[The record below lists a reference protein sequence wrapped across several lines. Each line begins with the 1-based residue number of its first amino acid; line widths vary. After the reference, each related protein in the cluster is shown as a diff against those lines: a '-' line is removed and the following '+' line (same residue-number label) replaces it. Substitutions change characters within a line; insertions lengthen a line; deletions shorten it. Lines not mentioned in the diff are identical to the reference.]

1 MTDHLVVAAR
11 RAWEP
16 LAELFADV
24 LGLAAVGP
32 DDDFFTVGGD
42 SVVALTAVARAR
54 RSGVELG
61 LEELY
66 RGRTPRRIA
75 RSSITRRAAVAPE
88 PASGRNSPLLPAQ
101 DRAVRQWRVLTR
113 WPVLSFV
120 LECAHPIDLV
130 ALEAALN
137 AVIAHHEGLR
147 LRIQRDGPSD
157 RDWRLRVA
165 RAEDHQVVEVAD
177 VLLSARTLPSAI
189 QDVAERLHVGIDPT
203 GGPMLRVAAVGADGA
218 APRHIVV
225 VLHHFCADQ
234 HSVSI
239 VKEDLESAYQQIVSG
254 AAVTLPSATGS
265 ILEFAARCAAYAT
278 GPSGAVEARFWEAE
292 AERLRTRSAG
302 RKRLPGRRYERLN
315 LEVEREQAAALRQ
328 GTSHGRGLFEPV
340 AGALVHS
347 LRDTAHDGLT
357 SFAYLHHGRGPR
369 FPGLDL
375 SRTVG
380 WPMAEVPV
388 LVDTSAVWTVPDAVA
403 ALRREVARP
412 PGGGL
417 GFLSMC
423 GWAEG
428 TSAEAV
434 KTVYDSVEVV
444 LNVAVG
450 SAGESG
456 EAFRF
461 ADSHPDLEKGQPGY
475 SCALSLV
482 CTDTNSGGVNLCW
495 SFDPAAVPR
504 ATVMDIADRHFKALL
519 ALASV
524 SPERLP

>member
-1 MTDHLVVAAR
+1 MTDYLVVSAR

-32 DDDFFTVGGD
+32 DDDFFTLGGD

-66 RGRTPRRIA
+66 RARTPRRIA
-75 RSSITRRAAVAPE
+75 RSGVTRREAAAPE
-88 PASGRNSPLLPAQ
+88 PAAGRDSPLLPAQ
-101 DRAVRQWRVLTR
+101 DRAIRQWGGLTR
-113 WPVLSFV
+113 WPALSFV
-120 LECAHPIDLV
+120 LEHAHPIDLV

-137 AVIAHHEGLR
+137 AVTAHHEGLR
-147 LRIQRDGPSD
+147 LRVQQDGRSAQG
-157 RDWRLRVA
+157 WRLRVA
-165 RAEDHQVVEVAD
+165 RAEDHQVLEVVD
-177 VLLSARTLPSAI
+177 VSLRTGALPRAI
-189 QDVAERLHVGIDPT
+189 QDVAERLHTGIDPT
-203 GGPMLRVAAVGADGA
+203 GGPMLRVAAVGVDGA

-234 HSVSI
+234 HSVTV
-239 VKEDLESAYQQIVSG
+239 VKEDLESAYQQTVSG
-254 AAVTLPSATGS
+254 AAVTLPSPTGS

-278 GPSGAVEARFWEAE
+278 GPSGAAEARFWEAE
-292 AERLRTRSAG
+292 AERLRTRSTG
-302 RKRLPGRRYERLN
+302 RKRVPGRRYERLN
-315 LEVEREQAAALRQ
+315 LEVEREQAAALRH
-328 GTSHGRGLFEPV
+328 GASHGRGLFEPV

-347 LRDTAHDGLT
+347 LRDTCHDGLT

-388 LVDTSAVWTVPDAVA
+388 LVDTSAVWTVTEAVA
-403 ALRREVARP
+403 ALRSEVARP
-412 PGGGL
+412 PAGGL

-434 KTVYDSVEVV
+434 RNVYDSVEVV
-444 LNVAVG
+444 LNVAVA
-450 SAGESG
+450 SAGG
-456 EAFRF
+456 FDGVFRF

-482 CTDTNSGGVNLCW
+482 CTDTSSGGVNLCW
-495 SFDPAAVPR
+495 SFDPAAIPR
-504 ATVMDIADRHFKALL
+504 ATVVDIADRHFKALL
-519 ALASV
+519 GLATV
-524 SPERLP
+524 APERSP